1 MKRHDLIDLALF
13 IVFFIG
19 MLLIVLTVFD
29 VFPGVFP

>member
-1 MKRHDLIDLALF
+1 MKRHDLIALALF
-13 IVFFIG
+13 LIFVLG

>member
-1 MKRHDLIDLALF
+1 MKRHNLIGLALF
-13 IVFFIG
+13 LIFVLG

>member
-13 IVFFIG
+13 IVFVLG

-29 VFPGVFP
+29 VFPRIFP

>member
-13 IVFFIG
+13 LIFVCG

>member
-13 IVFFIG
+13 LIFVLG
-19 MLLIVLTVFD
+19 MLLIVLTIFD